1 MMNVGF
7 FIQEIVSVSI
17 RTMRHRLF
25 FSILS
30 MVDTNNIC
38 EPMLFFEKEYETNI
52 LLLKVCAC
60 ENLQLSLSLSLSLFS
75 LSLSKRYSG
84 FASPHRETLS
94 VCDHYC
100 ITYLFRINTI
110 V

>member
-1 MMNVGF
+1 MDGYDECRVF
-7 FIQEIVSVSI
+7 YSEIVSVSI

-60 ENLQLSLSLSLSLFS
+60 ENLQLSLSLSLSL
-75 LSLSKRYSG
+75 LSL
-84 FASPHRETLS
+84 FLS
-94 VCDHYC
+94 H
-100 ITYLFRINTI
+100 THTHFTHLGSTNR
-110 V
+110 